1 MNKISADSNK
11 ARFIFGSNGM
21 TNSSYDIDD
30 MFDMDVAEG
39 SSCNNDCANCM
50 IECPYKEY

>member
-11 ARFIFGSNGM
+11 ARFIFGSNTMANRG
-21 TNSSYDIDD
+21 YDITD
-30 MFDMDVAEG
+30 MFDMGVAES

-50 IECPYKEY
+50 MECPYKEF

>member
-1 MNKISADSNK
+1 MNKISADSSK
-11 ARFIFGSNGM
+11 ARFIFGSNTM

-30 MFDMDVAEG
+30 MFDMGMAEN

-50 IECPYKEY
+50 MECPYKDY